1 MKKRL
6 SHIVVL
12 LALLLTAA
20 GCSNYQ
26 KLLKSNDVQKKY
38 AAAVEY
44 YNKGDYYRAGE
55 LLDAVTP
62 LLTGTEQAEDAL
74 YYQAS
79 ANYEMGNYLLSEAY
93 FRNFYTTYGRS
104 DKAESAMFMQVKS
117 LYNQSPKFEQDQAST
132 YTAIDAVTEFMQRYP
147 QSEHLEE
154 ATQILDDLN
163 TKLDRKAFDSAYLYY
178 KIRYYKAAVVA
189 LGGFQRE
196 HPSSP
201 YAEQAAYLKI
211 ESQYEYAK
219 ESVPNKQ
226 EERFYEVVDFY
237 QAFVDQY
244 PESEYTRSV
253 NQIYDNTLAE
263 LERIKNQKNQRNQ
276 ANS

>member
-12 LALLLTAA
+12 LALLVTAA

-26 KLLKSNDVQKKY
+26 KLLKSNDVQQKY
-38 AAAVEY
+38 TAAVEY
-44 YNKGDYYRAGE
+44 YKKGDYYRAAE

-79 ANYEMGNYLLSEAY
+79 ANYELGNYLLSETY
-93 FRNFYTTYGRS
+93 FRNFYNTYGRS
-104 DKAESAMFMQVKS
+104 EKAESAMFMQVKS

-132 YTAIDAVTEFMQRYP
+132 FTAIDAVVEFIQRYP
-147 QSEHLEE
+147 ESQYIAE
-154 ATQILDDLN
+154 ANQILDDLN
-163 TKLDRKAFDSAYLYY
+163 MKLDRKAFDSAKLYHT
-178 KIRYYKAAVVA
+178 IMAYKAAVVA
-189 LGGFQRE
+189 LGNFQRDF
-196 HPSSP
+196 PSSP
-201 YAEQAAYLKI
+201 YAEEAAYLKI

-219 ESVPNKQ
+219 ESVPSKQ
-226 EERFYEVVDFY
+226 EERYYEVVDFY
-237 QAFVDQY
+237 QSFVDQY
-244 PESEYTRSV
+244 PESEFMRSA

-263 LERIKNQKNQRNQ
+263 LERIKSVKNQNQ